1 MLPFKGILGH
11 LGSCPENH
19 GPLRPVFCNT
29 AWNSSF
35 RSSCPADRH
44 CSCGATKYS
53 TRPQQVQAT
62 VMEAAD
68 FAVPPLRVIGREV
81 ERESLSAREL
91 GPNGS
96 HVSTLPTRP
105 RSTLPRSIFRRK
117 TAANY
122 GYKLQ
127 AGMYGTFYLLL
138 HIYNYI
144 CTFAFTCRYMHM
156 YAVYACGCGYVCV
169 CVCVCVCVFAYMYM
183 FICMFVY
190 LSMCLYIVHMHVC
203 MHACMFVSVCMPSYV
218 CMYVCMYVR
227 TYACMVCMHA
237 CRWMDGCR
245 YVRLYVCMYV
255 CMYVCIYVCTS
266 YVYTCTDVY
275 YVYPVCCLAPLDSS
289 RSRILQ
295 YSCEDDISIG
305 SEFSWNLASPKSLQR
320 FREARRMDDIML

>member
-1 MLPFKGILGH
+1 MPRK
-11 LGSCPENH
+11 P
-19 GPLRPVFCNT
+19 RPSTSSLCNT

-62 VMEAAD
+62 VVEAAN
-68 FAVPPLRVIGREV
+68 FAVPPLRVIGSEV
-81 ERESLSAREL
+81 ERESLSTREL

-127 AGMYGTFYLLL
+127 AGVYGTFYLLL

-144 CTFAFTCRYMHM
+144 CTFAYTCRYMYM

-169 CVCVCVCVFAYMYM
+169 CVSLHICICSFACLC
-183 FICMFVY
+183 ICRCDAC
-190 LSMCLYIVHMHVC
+190 MCACTHVC
-203 MHACMFVSVCMPSYV
+203 
-218 CMYVCMYVR
+218 
-227 TYACMVCMHA
+227 
-237 CRWMDGCR
+237 
-245 YVRLYVCMYV
+245 L
-255 CMYVCIYVCTS
+255 
-266 YVYTCTDVY
+266 
-275 YVYPVCCLAPLDSS
+275 
-289 RSRILQ
+289 
-295 YSCEDDISIG
+295 
-305 SEFSWNLASPKSLQR
+305 
-320 FREARRMDDIML
+320 